1 MVGAALGQSPYV
13 LCDTNVRKSGVYF
26 PAVSAAM
33 LGVCLLA
40 IALLIN
46 YNLRIINSKIRLFEA
61 ALERPE
67 FNVSQKLGGIPTWDW
82 GSGNRAHGTRA
93 CSRNGGSISF

>member
-1 MVGAALGQSPYV
+1 
-13 LCDTNVRKSGVYF
+13 
-26 PAVSAAM
+26 M

-67 FNVSQKLGGIPTWDW
+67 FNVSQKLGFYRELKKLERERYIAIIAD
-82 GSGNRAHGTRA
+82 HLE
-93 CSRNGGSISF
+93 